1 MVTRTFAC
9 ICLIVGGLAAVKP
22 QTPLRSAHAK
32 IALIE
37 YDRALPGSS
46 ITLSSAELA
55 AYANEQAQIIIPGVV
70 RDVTLTLTPAHVEA
84 TAYINFLKARQ
95 AEGDSDN
102 WLVQQLLDGERKVT
116 VRVKFSSQGKQARV
130 DVEQV
135 EVEEV
140 FVKGTTLD
148 FLLRQFVIPNFPDA
162 QVGRWFALGHRI
174 ERLDVKTSAATLVVA
189 K

>member
-9 ICLIVGGLAAVKP
+9 ICLTVCGLAAERP
-22 QTPLRSAHAK
+22 QTPLRAAHGK

-37 YDRALPGSS
+37 YDRALPGSTVS
-46 ITLSSAELA
+46 LSSDELA
-55 AYANEQAQIIIPGVV
+55 AYANEQAELIVPGSV
-70 RDVTLTLTPAHVEA
+70 RGLTLALTPAHAEA
-84 TAYINFLKARQ
+84 TAYINFLKVRQ

-102 WLVQQLLDGERKVT
+102 WLVRQLLDGERKVT
-116 VRVKFSSQGKQARV
+116 VRVRFASASKQARV

-135 EVEEV
+135 EVEDV
-140 FVKGTTLD
+140 FVKGNTLD
-148 FLLRQFVIPNFPDA
+148 FVLRQFVIPNFPDA

-174 ERLDVKTSAATLVVA
+174 ERLEIKTGAAALVIS

>member
-1 MVTRTFAC
+1 MVTRAFAC
-9 ICLIVGGLAAVKP
+9 LCVIVIGLAAVRP
-22 QTPLRSAHAK
+22 RPALQSAHAK

-46 ITLSSAELA
+46 VTLSSNELA
-55 AYANEQAQIIIPGVV
+55 AYASEQAQIIAPGAV
-70 RDVTLTLTPAHVEA
+70 RDVSLTLTPAHAEA
-84 TAYINFLKARQ
+84 TAYVDFLKARQ

-116 VRVKFSSQGKQARV
+116 VRVKFSSQGKQVRV

-135 EVEEV
+135 EVEDV
-140 FVKGTTLD
+140 FVKGDTLD

-162 QVGRWFALGHRI
+162 QVGRWFSLGHRI
-174 ERLDVKTSAATLVVA
+174 ERLDVKTGAATLVIA